1 MARVHQIVGLDLG
14 LRTVRAVWVE
24 LRGGKPRVTRAE
36 KMALPIEGGDNIA
49 LTRTWLDRVGLPNRF
64 AAIAIP
70 GTQLVFQPGKLT
82 PEDPRTPRQA
92 ADIELIR
99 FNDMVGDTMACDVSD
114 FEFVDHSR
122 RYLMSMARPQVI
134 SDALS
139 ALVPLG
145 VRPTD
150 LVPAPVALYN
160 GLAPLNPGQATPCL
174 YIEIGGSQTE
184 LAVGTDKGMLF
195 ARSFAFGGRQFTDAI
210 ARVEGC
216 SAQQAEMI
224 KCRDASLPTKDSDD
238 WEEYTPRHPSLGDAS
253 SPSNAPP
260 YSALSPSAAPFADI
274 LTKVAE
280 RWYSSLSACLAAY
293 RSALNGP
300 NAVITHV
307 VVSGGGAQLRGF
319 PEWLQERIGL
329 PVRPASQL
337 PLAGPSADPAV
348 YGLAIGLATTSL
360 EAPGLPR
367 VSLIPPDLRDE
378 VVFREKKPYWIAA
391 SVTFALALGVFTA
404 GLVYS
409 LSRESGGLEKERAE
423 LRKRERIDKEI
434 SEIRNRTATLRKQ
447 AAPLRSL
454 LAGGPATRVAVS
466 LAANSIAPE
475 DWISLICDEATY
487 LRKEEVKNAPPI
499 PKPVRPGFFVP
510 GFRAAP
516 LATVGEGP
524 IGDSAANPAPRLS
537 DFSVFIIE
545 GYTPDVSLKTVDEM
559 IRKMRSAPA
568 VKKVDLLGDDKVQP
582 PEALPPF
589 LENVQ
594 LPEMRRFVIRLE
606 ISPP

>member
-36 KMALPIEGGDNIA
+36 KMALPIEGGDNLA

-134 SDALS
+134 SDALA

-210 ARVEGC
+210 ARAEGC
-216 SAQQAEMI
+216 SAQQAETL
-224 KCRDASLPTKDSDD
+224 KHRDASL
-238 WEEYTPRHPSLGDAS
+238 TP
-253 SPSNAPP
+253 
-260 YSALSPSAAPFADI
+260 AAPFADI

-280 RWYSSLSACLAAY
+280 RWYSNLSACLAAY

-300 NAVITHV
+300 YAVITHV

-367 VSLIPPDLRDE
+367 VSLIPPELRDE

-409 LSRESGGLEKERAE
+409 LSRELGGLEKERAE

>member
-36 KMALPIEGGDNIA
+36 KMALPIEGGDNLA

-210 ARVEGC
+210 ARAEGC
-216 SAQQAEMI
+216 SAQQAETL
-224 KCRDASLPTKDSDD
+224 KHRDASL
-238 WEEYTPRHPSLGDAS
+238 TP
-253 SPSNAPP
+253 
-260 YSALSPSAAPFADI
+260 AAPFADI

-280 RWYSSLSACLAAY
+280 RWYSNLSACLAAY

-300 NAVITHV
+300 YAVITHV

-487 LRKEEVKNAPPI
+487 LRKEEVRNAPPI